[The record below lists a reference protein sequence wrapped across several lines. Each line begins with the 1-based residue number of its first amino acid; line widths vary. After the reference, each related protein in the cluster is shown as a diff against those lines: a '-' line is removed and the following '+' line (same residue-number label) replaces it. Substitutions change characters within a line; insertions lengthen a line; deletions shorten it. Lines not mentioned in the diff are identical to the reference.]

1 MNTDERI
8 RLAIREAMNDKGLTQ
23 QELADK
29 LGIKQPS
36 VAQLISGKY
45 GAIPQSLLDVLEAL
59 DLELVVQAK
68 KKR

>member
-1 MNTDERI
+1 MKTDEQV
-8 RLAIREAMNDKGLTQ
+8 RLAMREAMNEKGLTQ
-23 QELADK
+23 QDLADM
-29 LGIKQPS
+29 LGVKQPS

-45 GAIPQSLLDVLEAL
+45 GAIPQSLLNALEVL